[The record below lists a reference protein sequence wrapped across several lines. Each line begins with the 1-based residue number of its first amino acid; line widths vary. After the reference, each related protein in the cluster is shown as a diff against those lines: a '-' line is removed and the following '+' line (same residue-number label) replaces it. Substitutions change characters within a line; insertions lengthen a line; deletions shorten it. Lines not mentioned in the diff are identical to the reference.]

1 MRARPES
8 QASVSSLKKKGNKE
22 CNDENNNAG
31 CDWDG
36 GDCCGPSNYK
46 PFCKKCECLDCT
58 YVPPTTPKPKCQDEK
73 YKGDGHCDDHN
84 NNKGCDYDGGDCCG
98 PKVVKTFC
106 TKCKCKDPN
115 YTPGSTTTPKP
126 TTTKLTTTTTRRA
139 CRYPNFKGDTN
150 Y

>member
-58 YVPPTTPKPKCQDEK
+58 YKWKKDKCTDRIKGYCKAKGYE
-73 YKGDGHCDDHN
+73 GDGFCDTKN
-84 NNKGCDYDGGDCCG
+84 NNAGCDWDGGDCCG
-98 PKVVKTFC
+98 KKYKFKYCKKGKNVSPKC
-106 TKCKCKDPN
+106 
-115 YTPGSTTTPKP
+115 
-126 TTTKLTTTTTRRA
+126 A
-139 CRYPNFKGDTN
+139 
-150 Y
+150 